1 MALNAICVGV
11 ERRDRLLLCIG
22 RRICIFLVLLFSVM
36 MCICSI
42 VVLVQKL
49 HFNISQVMVTSSGC
63 FVGIV
68 GVPPESRLLEFLQR
82 AGEDG

>member
-49 HFNISQVMVTSSGC
+49 HFNISQVMVTTS